1 VLEREGEFFF
11 GYEEGNAEIVSVGKD
26 DVVIVPKD
34 TAYDYR
40 VRMRLF
46 LIHTPVYE
54 QDSDVHLG
62 DLWD

>member
-1 VLEREGEFFF
+1 
-11 GYEEGNAEIVSVGKD
+11 VSVGKD

-40 VRMRLF
+40 GQMRLF
-46 LIHTPVYE
+46 LIHTPAYE
-54 QDSDVHLG
+54 QDSDVHLD

>member
-11 GYEEGNAEIVSVGKD
+11 GYEEGYDEIVSVGKD

-34 TAYDYR
+34 TDYDYR
-40 VRMRLF
+40 GQMRLF
-46 LIHTPVYE
+46 LIPTPAYE

-62 DLWD
+62 NL